1 MFGPFGTGCAGGQ
14 STGWCAMTLSFS
26 WTTKIRWPLFLALR
40 SLRSVSNP
48 VAVLQRDLTVHV
60 LFPSCLTYKKHAFKP
75 LIIFNTDCP
84 FESIWN
90 ICETYVKFVKAVWSR
105 HVTCPFSD
113 SHNPWMELLAAKYGT
128 EPYPGITWHHLA
140 SVSPAISWTLD
151 ITWSHDTGSLWYL
164 EVSWSILKHIQNS
177 QSLQMSPGP
186 LGFVTHLELLVNYSL
201 QISATAS
208 PRMSRPAAQVTFGT
222 NQSVER

>member
-84 FESIWN
+84 FE
-90 ICETYVKFVKAVWSR
+90 TYVKFVKAYVWSR
-105 HVTCPFSD
+105 HVMTCPFSD
-113 SHNPWMELLAAKYGT
+113 QSHNPWMELLAAKYVGT
-128 EPYPGITWHHLA
+128 EPYPGITWHHL
-140 SVSPAISWTLD
+140 VSPAISWTLD
-151 ITWSHDTGSLWYL
+151 HMTLEAYGILKYL
-164 EVSWSILKHIQNS
+164 EVSWNIFKIRKVSRC
-177 QSLQMSPGP
+177 LQDP
-186 LGFVTHLELLVNYSL
+186 LAL
-201 QISATAS
+201 
-208 PRMSRPAAQVTFGT
+208 SRT
-222 NQSVER
+222 